1 MSLKIGDVA
10 PDFTIVDTEK
20 KSFCISDYKGK
31 NVVLLFF
38 PFAFTSV
45 CTEEL
50 CSVRDNMNVYSG
62 LNAEVIA
69 VSVDSPFT
77 LGRFKEEQG
86 FNFRVAS
93 DFNKV
98 AFPAYGANY
107 EEFAM
112 GLKGVAKRSA
122 FVIDKNGIIQYAEV
136 LDIAKEIPNF
146 AAIQE
151 VLAKLQ

>member
-1 MSLKIGDVA
+1 MILKAGDVA
-10 PDFTIVDTEK
+10 PDFTIVDTDK
-20 KSFCISDYKGK
+20 NALSLSDYKGK

-50 CSVRDNMNVYSG
+50 CSVRDNMNVYAS
-62 LNAEVIA
+62 LNAEVLA

-77 LGRFKEEQG
+77 LAKFKEEQG

-107 EEFAM
+107 DEFVA

-122 FVIDKNGIIQYAEV
+122 FVIDKEGIIRYAEV

-151 VLAKLQ
+151 VLAKI